1 MSQLFLYR
9 QFLKKHATLFG
20 LFLTYN
26 TVQGDNFLLKS
37 RRQTAAIFLFILP
50 LKQLMFL
57 LCGGERSKKWCW
69 KYAQNRAADVRQ
81 ALDNPRYADQV
92 WPERLE
98 SGGRLPTVETEVHGD
113 SKSTNERGP
122 SLVGSVGFS
131 CWYTRF
137 LFYLGCSSRP
147 SFFLTVHYW
156 SLSPLPSKLGR
167 QPCWVSCLLGCVSG
181 YPHFLPP

>member
-57 LCGGERSKKWCW
+57 LCGGERSKK
-69 KYAQNRAADVRQ
+69 
-81 ALDNPRYADQV
+81 
-92 WPERLE
+92 
-98 SGGRLPTVETEVHGD
+98 
-113 SKSTNERGP
+113 
-122 SLVGSVGFS
+122 
-131 CWYTRF
+131 
-137 LFYLGCSSRP
+137 
-147 SFFLTVHYW
+147 
-156 SLSPLPSKLGR
+156 
-167 QPCWVSCLLGCVSG
+167 
-181 YPHFLPP
+181 